1 MELEDSPSLKPY
13 LEENFINCYHKG
25 RLLVADRSQLALSTF
40 PEEPI
45 ATLEQI
51 LDEDWLP

>member
-1 MELEDSPSLKPY
+1 LKRYLSEIY
-13 LEENFINCYHKG
+13 LESYQDG
-25 RLLVADRSQLALSTF
+25 RDLASKRSQLPLSTF

-45 ATLEQI
+45 ANLEQI